1 MINERTLRRALIII
15 ALAGLALGLAAAFTG
30 RNGLARWIW
39 AAGTIPVVAGLAIS
53 IARDFLAGRMGVD
66 AVAFVSMAAA
76 LALGQTLAGVVVAI
90 MYAGGSVLEDF
101 AVGRAERDLKSLVD
115 RAPRVAHRKTE
126 GSFEDVPIDLVVVGD
141 ALLVRAGEVIPVD
154 GQITSPS
161 ASLDESAVTGE
172 PIPVTRRAGE
182 AARSGAINAGETFE
196 MRASATAGESTYAGI
211 IKMVTAAQ
219 TAKAPFI
226 RMADRFALLLLPVTL
241 LVAGAAWA
249 LSGDPV
255 RGLAVLVAAT
265 PCPLILAAPV
275 AFIAGAAQAARRSIL
290 IKGGGPLEA
299 LARVHTVMFDKTG
312 TLTVGGARLVAVETA
327 PGQDPDEL
335 LRFAAS
341 LEQASHHVVAAAIV
355 SAAVGKGLKLQ
366 IPQNVRETMGSGLG
380 GVVDARKVCVGSHQ
394 LVYGGGRLE
403 EWAARALRRA
413 SWRSALSVFVSID
426 GRAAGALLLADEL
439 RRETP
444 RAVRALRSAG
454 VARIVMVTGD
464 RADAAETIGAALDLD
479 AVLADRVPADK
490 VEAVALEQRLN
501 PTLMVG
507 DGINDAPALAA
518 ADVGI
523 AMGARGASASSEAAD
538 VVILVNQLD
547 RVSDAVVI
555 ARRTR
560 AIAMQSIVV
569 GMALSGLAMGAAAF
583 GWLTPVA
590 GALTQEAIDVA
601 VILNALRALSPGGAR
616 RRASMPVAAAQ
627 DLREDHERL
636 EASLDR
642 LRQIADALDDA
653 DAKTAVEYV
662 AEANRIVAK
671 DIVEH
676 ELADENSVYPRLS
689 SILSDGYGLFAMSRA
704 HREILHMARLL
715 ARLADGLSPNDAD
728 RYLIRDG
735 QRIIESIESLVRIH
749 SAQEEDIYESAGTEL
764 ISERRWL
771 GASNSKA
778 LRGRGAAPG
787 PSSEGARNSG
797 LGWRMA
803 AAALAVLAF
812 GGGWLTWSL
821 HRGTAA
827 HYVTQQ
833 LERGSVVRTV
843 TASGVVS
850 PTAIAVG
857 ARVSGVIQALYCDAN
872 IKVKMGQLCAKIDPR
887 PYQFV
892 VEKNMADLAAAGA
905 RLEKH
910 QADLAQAKASIE
922 GQEALAKRRAVSR
935 KAIDKSRKAFERAQS
950 QTKRDEATVAEL
962 QAALHAAETNL
973 GYTDIVS
980 PIDGT
985 VVSRN
990 VEVGQRVAADSET
1003 PPLFVIAADLTLTH
1017 IDAIISERDIGE
1029 VKRGDKASIS
1039 IASFPNHLFAG
1050 EVTQIRHSPQTHED
1064 VATYDVV
1071 ISAPNPDLLLEA
1083 DMTATIRIVINKRDD
1098 VLRAPNQALY
1108 YSPRNLTI
1116 PSGGASLRAPP
1127 DGRSQLWILRDGGP
1141 TAITVQLGLDDG
1153 AYTEIVKGDLQPG
1166 DELIIGESGGVL
1178 EKPAA
1183 RLPLLLEGKPRS

>member
-1 MINERTLRRALIII
+1 
-15 ALAGLALGLAAAFTG
+15 
-30 RNGLARWIW
+30 
-39 AAGTIPVVAGLAIS
+39 
-53 IARDFLAGRMGVD
+53 
-66 AVAFVSMAAA
+66 
-76 LALGQTLAGVVVAI
+76 
-90 MYAGGSVLEDF
+90 
-101 AVGRAERDLKSLVD
+101 
-115 RAPRVAHRKTE
+115 
-126 GSFEDVPIDLVVVGD
+126 
-141 ALLVRAGEVIPVD
+141 
-154 GQITSPS
+154 
-161 ASLDESAVTGE
+161 
-172 PIPVTRRAGE
+172 
-182 AARSGAINAGETFE
+182 
-196 MRASATAGESTYAGI
+196 
-211 IKMVTAAQ
+211 
-219 TAKAPFI
+219 
-226 RMADRFALLLLPVTL
+226 
-241 LVAGAAWA
+241 
-249 LSGDPV
+249 
-255 RGLAVLVAAT
+255 
-265 PCPLILAAPV
+265 
-275 AFIAGAAQAARRSIL
+275 
-290 IKGGGPLEA
+290 
-299 LARVHTVMFDKTG
+299 
-312 TLTVGGARLVAVETA
+312 
-327 PGQDPDEL
+327 
-335 LRFAAS
+335 
-341 LEQASHHVVAAAIV
+341 
-355 SAAVGKGLKLQ
+355 
-366 IPQNVRETMGSGLG
+366 MGSGLG

-771 GASNSKA
+771 GASKSKA

-787 PSSEGARNSG
+787 PSFEGARNSG

-850 PTAIAVG
+850 PTATAPVG

-892 VEKNMADLAAAGA
+892 VEKNRADLAAAGA

-950 QTKRDEATVAEL
+950 QTKRDEARVTEL

-1029 VKRGDKASIS
+1029 VKLGDKASIS
-1039 IASFPNHLFAG
+1039 VASFPNHPFTG

-1083 DMTATIRIVINKRDD
+1083 DMTATIRIVINRRDD
-1098 VLRAPNQALY
+1098 VLRAPNQALH

-1166 DELIIGESGGVL
+1166 DELIIGESGSVL

-1183 RLPLLLEGKPRS
+1183 RLPALLGENPKS